1 MVLIF
6 NNSLVLQIY
15 LNAMNMDI
23 CQYLISLF
31 LFIFIFIFIFI
42 YLFIFIIINLKI
54 LS

>member
-31 LFIFIFIFIFI
+31 LFIFIFIFI